1 MVNQIRLIVV
11 IGIGIFFGSIANADE
26 RSFLGTDS
34 LSGLDLFDDTY
45 GPSDSRC
52 GLGFIGYGS
61 PVVVTRVSA
70 WSRAGWVEEAD
81 QLVEINGVAISQKSD
96 LHSALDTVSANDKI
110 SLVVLRDESELE
122 INALCQESTPILEA
136 REEALIGVS
145 EGRWQAC
152 MSATIMEE
160 IRWGGPNSQSAGLR
174 LWCHQAQLHRS
185 FKIEEASSSLS
196 RLHAQLIYDYARL
209 LLDELQYVPNG
220 LEDFRSTLKTRIQ
233 LLDESSSIRSHV
245 SANIESVSAVT
256 R

>member
-11 IGIGIFFGSIANADE
+11 IGVSILFGSIANADE
-26 RSFLGTDS
+26 RSYLGTES

-70 WSRAGWVEEAD
+70 WPRANWVEEAD
-81 QLVEINGVAISQKSD
+81 QLVRINGVAISQKSD
-96 LHSALDTVSANDKI
+96 LHSALDTVPANDRV
-110 SLVVLRDESELE
+110 SLVVLRDDNEIE
-122 INALCQESTPILEA
+122 INAPCQESSPILEA
-136 REEALIGVS
+136 REEALIGIS

-152 MSATIMEE
+152 ISATIMEE

-185 FKIEEASSSLS
+185 FKLEKASASLS
-196 RLHAQLIYDYARL
+196 RLHAQLIYDYASL
-209 LLDELQYVPNG
+209 LLDELQYVPTG
-220 LEDFRSTLKTRIQ
+220 LEDLRSTLETRIQ
-233 LLDESSSIRSHV
+233 LLDEASSIRSHV
-245 SANIESVSAVT
+245 RAETEPVSVVT

>member
-11 IGIGIFFGSIANADE
+11 IGIGILFGNIANADE
-26 RSFLGTDS
+26 RSYLGTDS

-70 WSRAGWVEEAD
+70 LTRAGWVEEAD
-81 QLVEINGVAISQKSD
+81 QLVEINGVSINQKSD
-96 LHSALDTVSANDKI
+96 MHAALDTVSANDKI
-110 SLVVLRDESELE
+110 SLVVLRDESEIE
-122 INALCQESTPILEA
+122 VNALCQESTPILEA

-152 MSATIMEE
+152 ISATIMEE

-196 RLHAQLIYDYARL
+196 RLHAQLIYDYAKL
-209 LLDELQYVPNG
+209 LLDELQHVPTG
-220 LEDFRSTLKTRIQ
+220 LEDFRSALKTRIQ
-233 LLDESSSIRSHV
+233 LLDENSSIRSHV
-245 SANIESVSAVT
+245 RADIESVSAVT